1 MVENTY
7 SQAEQELL
15 LSIAR
20 QTLETA
26 SRGKSPPAVDE
37 EALPATLQAER
48 ACFVTLRH
56 HTTEELRGCTG
67 VLVARNPLVVE
78 VIVTTHQTAIND
90 PRFSPVAPAEVDDLH
105 IEISVLTP
113 MEALDYRDENDLIH
127 KLRPLVDGVTLQ
139 HEHFRATFLPQVW
152 ERVPDPTDFLNLLCR
167 KMGVEQQLWRK
178 VKMNVFTYQTI
189 IVEEPYH
196 LSAS

>member
-1 MVENTY
+1 MAEEFY
-7 SQAEQELL
+7 SQAEQEKL

-20 QTLETA
+20 QALNAA
-26 SRGKSPPAVDE
+26 SSGKSLPSFDE
-37 EALPATLQAER
+37 EILPAALQAKR

-56 HTTEELRGCTG
+56 RVTHELRGCTG
-67 VLVARNPLVVE
+67 VLVARNPLIDE
-78 VIVTTHQTAIND
+78 VIVTTRQTALND
-90 PRFSPVAPAEVDDLH
+90 PRFPPVEASEVDDLH

-113 MEALDYRDENDLIH
+113 MEVLEYHDEKDLVD

-152 ERVPDPTDFLNLLCR
+152 ERVPDPHDFLNLLCR
-167 KMGVEQQLWRK
+167 KMGLEPQLWRK
-178 VKMNVFTYQTI
+178 VKMKVFTYQSI
-189 IVEEPYH
+189 IIEEPYH